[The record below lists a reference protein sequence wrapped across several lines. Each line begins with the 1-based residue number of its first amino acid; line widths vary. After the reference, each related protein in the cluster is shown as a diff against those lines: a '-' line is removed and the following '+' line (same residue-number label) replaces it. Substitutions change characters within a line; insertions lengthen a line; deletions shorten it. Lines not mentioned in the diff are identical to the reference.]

1 MRCKTVL
8 QDENWDVPT
17 KDLYKYVCEYQKISV
32 WRRECRQGGLDG
44 DECQGVI
51 YNKLAARVKGKVR
64 PDMMYVLEVVDFH
77 WD

>member
-1 MRCKTVL
+1 MFGEESAGRV
-8 QDENWDVPT
+8 D
-17 KDLYKYVCEYQKISV
+17 
-32 WRRECRQGGLDG
+32 LDG